1 MDKKKIYSLWFLA
14 PALTIFL
21 VFFIIPMVIS
31 LFFSLTVW
39 DFEKFTFVGLDN
51 FKMFFSERT
60 LNIGIINT
68 LIYAALTSG
77 LKVVLAFLI
86 AVFLTSAIRTKNII
100 RLMVFFPNLVS
111 TIAVGIT
118 FTAFMHPTKGV
129 FNKFIEFFGGTGIDW
144 LGNADLALYSVIGTD
159 VWKGLSIA
167 TMIYIAGISSI
178 DKTYYEAAAIDG
190 ANGWQKIRLI
200 TLPLCRPAM
209 NSVIILSFIGG
220 LRCFDL
226 IWTMTGGGPGFS
238 TDVMASI
245 VYKQYASGFY
255 GLSTAGNVI
264 MFILIAIL
272 AFPLQRFLQRREV
285 EWCEA

>member
-129 FNKFIEFFGGTGIDW
+129 FNKFIEFLGGTGIDW

-285 EWCEA
+285 E

>member
-220 LRCFDL
+220 LRCFDVV
-226 IWTMTGGGPGFS
+226 WTMTGGGPGFS

-272 AFPLQRFLQRREV
+272 AFPLQRFVQRREV
-285 EWCEA
+285 E

>member
-1 MDKKKIYSLWFLA
+1 MNKKKIYSLWFLV

-51 FKMFFSERT
+51 LKMFFSERT

-68 LIYAALTSG
+68 LIYAVLTSG

-129 FNKFIEFFGGTGIDW
+129 FNKFIEFLGGTGIDW

-285 EWCEA
+285 E

>member
-129 FNKFIEFFGGTGIDW
+129 FNKFIEFFGGTGIGW

-209 NSVIILSFIGG
+209 TSVIILSSIGG

-285 EWCEA
+285 E

>member
-1 MDKKKIYSLWFLA
+1 MNKKKIYSLWFLV

-68 LIYAALTSG
+68 LIYAVLTSG

-129 FNKFIEFFGGTGIDW
+129 FNKFIEFLGGTGIDW

-285 EWCEA
+285 E

>member
-68 LIYAALTSG
+68 LIYAVLTSG

-285 EWCEA
+285 E

>member
-1 MDKKKIYSLWFLA
+1 MNKKKIYSLWFLV

-68 LIYAALTSG
+68 LIYAVLTSG

-129 FNKFIEFFGGTGIDW
+129 FNKFIEFFGGTVIDW

-285 EWCEA
+285 E

>member
-100 RLMVFFPNLVS
+100 RLMVFFPNLVC

-285 EWCEA
+285 E

>member
-264 MFILIAIL
+264 MFILITIL

>member
-1 MDKKKIYSLWFLA
+1 M
-14 PALTIFL
+14 
-21 VFFIIPMVIS
+21 
-31 LFFSLTVW
+31 
-39 DFEKFTFVGLDN
+39 
-51 FKMFFSERT
+51 
-60 LNIGIINT
+60 
-68 LIYAALTSG
+68 
-77 LKVVLAFLI
+77 LAFLI

-285 EWCEA
+285 E

>member
-1 MDKKKIYSLWFLA
+1 MNKKKIYSLWFLA

-285 EWCEA
+285 E

>member
-129 FNKFIEFFGGTGIDW
+129 FNKFIVFFGGTGIDW

-285 EWCEA
+285 E

>member
-118 FTAFMHPTKGV
+118 FTAFMHPTKGG

-285 EWCEA
+285 E